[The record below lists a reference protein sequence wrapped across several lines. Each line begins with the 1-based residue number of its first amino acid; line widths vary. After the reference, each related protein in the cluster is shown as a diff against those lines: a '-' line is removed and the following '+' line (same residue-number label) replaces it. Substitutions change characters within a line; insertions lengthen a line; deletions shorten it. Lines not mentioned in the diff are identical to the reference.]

1 MDIQSGI
8 NINEFLS
15 PDKSMIIAPAG
26 YGKTHTIVDCLEQY
40 QFEDKKILILTHT
53 HAGIASINDKI
64 TARSIPS
71 KTYEITTICSFA
83 LNLTLS
89 FVPES
94 NLPDDSNMKEKFRK
108 AQSLALQLLMAK
120 PIQSVLRAKYEH
132 VIVDEYQDCDI
143 VQHNLINR
151 LGDIVKVHIL
161 GDAMQSIF
169 GFNGTPV
176 DLNSDAVSAYRE
188 HLQELRIPW
197 RWNNAGCNNLGKE
210 IFQIRQLLESH
221 KEIDLTQFKDIQF
234 VETNKNDLY
243 WRGKR
248 DEIPPQIIMILR
260 QYLSQRH
267 TGNVLILHPDTFKK
281 DSRVKLT
288 KTLSNLGM
296 LESIDDEDFYE
307 IIAKFESS
315 DNYELIASIVY
326 FLKETCVASLLDK
339 WFHTDGTLVN
349 KKSSNNE
356 VTLEKYAI
364 LKGIIKPLFE
374 MKSASAILSIIIQ
387 IRKLFSLR
395 VVRKDIYYSIERIL
409 KDAESRSISF
419 SQALKLNR
427 DKVRRIGRNI
437 SGKYIG
443 TTLLTKGLECET
455 VIILNADKFP
465 DEKHLYVAISRCS
478 KRLIIASDKTIL
490 SPYKK
495 QPKKTTQLDSFQPS
509 LFPELDYHD
518 IEIRQRN

>member
-8 NINEFLS
+8 NIDEFLS
-15 PDKSMIIAPAG
+15 PNKSMIIAPAG
-26 YGKTHTIVDCLEQY
+26 YGKTHTIVDCLEQF

-53 HAGIASINDKI
+53 HAGIASIKDKI
-64 TARSIPS
+64 TERSIPS
-71 KTYEITTICSFA
+71 KIFEITTICSFA

-89 FVPES
+89 FVSES
-94 NLPDDSNMKEKFRK
+94 DLPDDSDMKKKFRI
-108 AQSLALQLLMAK
+108 AQSFALRLLMAR

-143 VQHNLINR
+143 VQHDLINR

-188 HLQELRIPW
+188 HLQELSIPW
-197 RWNNAGCNNLGKE
+197 RWNNAGFSNLGKE

-221 KEIDLTQFKDIQF
+221 KEIDLTQFRNIQL
-234 VETNKNDLY
+234 VITNTNDLY
-243 WRGKR
+243 WHGKR
-248 DEIPPQIIMILR
+248 DENPPQIIKVLR
-260 QYLSQRH
+260 QYLSKRH
-267 TGNVLILHPDTFKK
+267 TGSVLILHPDTYNK
-281 DSRVKLT
+281 DPRIRLT
-288 KTLSNLGM
+288 KALSNLGM
-296 LESIDDEDFYE
+296 LESIDDGDFYE
-307 IIAKFESS
+307 TITKFESTN
-315 DNYELIASIVY
+315 NYELIASIVS
-326 FLKETCVASLLDK
+326 FMKDTCVASDLDK
-339 WFHTDGTLVN
+339 WFHADGTLVN
-349 KKSSNNE
+349 KSSNKNLDVIKQYE
-356 VTLEKYAI
+356 TLQ
-364 LKGIIKPLFE
+364 GFIKPLLKN
-374 MKSASAILSIIIQ
+374 KSASVILSFISQ
-387 IRKLFSLR
+387 IRQLFSIR
-395 VVRKDIYYSIERIL
+395 VVRKDIFYSIERVL

-427 DKVRRIGRNI
+427 DKVRRIGRSI

-455 VIILNADKFP
+455 VIILNANKFP

-478 KRLIIASDKTIL
+478 KRLIIASDKSIL

-495 QPKKTTQLDSFQPS
+495 QRKKAAQPDSIQPS
-509 LFPELDYHD
+509 LFTELDFLD
-518 IEIRQRN
+518 I